1 MDIRASSAHFE
12 QIINDI
18 VCVICLI
25 EFYLMFF
32 SFYKDNNKY
41 VYKQEKL
48 IKIFLTS
55 CYNLIFI
62 SMTKI
67 KGTSL
72 LLLFTLFLAL
82 SSFAQD
88 SKKVYIS
95 GVENKIKIG
104 KFTGNRNF
112 AFGVKNIFQEILQ
125 DKDFSIVEEQS
136 QADLVFSAEILYFDV
151 NRTKR
156 NISVFHSDVEETLVV
171 IKGLLTDNNGKKIK
185 ESVAEESSSEISTST
200 LITDEG
206 SGKVNQQALSSAIK
220 KTCESLINKI
230 FFNKK

>member
-1 MDIRASSAHFE
+1 
-12 QIINDI
+12 
-18 VCVICLI
+18 
-25 EFYLMFF
+25 
-32 SFYKDNNKY
+32 
-41 VYKQEKL
+41 
-48 IKIFLTS
+48 
-55 CYNLIFI
+55 
-62 SMTKI
+62 
-67 KGTSL
+67 
-72 LLLFTLFLAL
+72 
-82 SSFAQD
+82 
-88 SKKVYIS
+88 VYIS

-112 AFGVKNIFQEILQ
+112 AFCVKNIFQEILQ
-125 DKDFSIVEEQS
+125 DKNFSVVEEQS
-136 QADLVFSAEILYFDV
+136 QADLIFSAEILYFDV

-171 IKGLLTDNNGKKIK
+171 MKGTLTDINGKKIK

-220 KTCESLINKI
+220 KTCESLINKT